1 MFSKYQIALIKSVS
15 HIIIAFFLALLFSCQ
30 SHDQSQPSTYTV
42 KSTDFEDVLEI
53 DGIIEPIQ
61 TTSIGCPREADGIIT
76 FIVKDGAYVNEGD
89 TVCILEDSNLKKRYD
104 EAVVNLETAKA
115 ELEKTKADLALKY
128 ALLEAQVK
136 NNAAQTDISN
146 LDSLQLQYSTPNQQK
161 IKRLELRQVAI
172 EKEKLDKKLKSL
184 AIINQSELKQTEF
197 KIQRLTAEIQSSK
210 EQLDGLVIKSPKK
223 GIVSR
228 ALHYSGRKV
237 QEGDNLWYGMAMVN
251 IPDLS
256 KMKVTITASEGDYKR
271 ISENDLIEYSFDAMP
286 KNKAWGKIL
295 KKSPVG
301 KPIKEDSKVKLF
313 EIEATMDSA
322 GILPGPGLSANCKV
336 ILKRVK
342 DTIVVPQIAVF
353 EQDSVPVVYVK
364 NGDKFEMRQVT
375 IGTTSPKSAIVVTGL
390 KVGEKIS
397 LVKPGSSLIDKK
409 TLFPKKKAKK
419 RKK

>member
-1 MFSKYQIALIKSVS
+1 MTKYTS
-15 HIIIAFFLALLFSCQ
+15 HIIAAFFLALLFSCQ
-30 SHDQSQPSTYTV
+30 SHDQSQFSTYTV
-42 KSTDFEDVLEI
+42 KTTDFEDDLEI
-53 DGIIEPIQ
+53 NGIVEPIQ

-146 LDSLQLQYSTPNQQK
+146 LDSLQLQYFTPNQQT

-197 KIQRLTAEIQSSK
+197 QIQRLTAEIQSSK

-228 ALHYSGRKV
+228 AQHYSGRKV

-256 KMKVTITASEGDYKR
+256 KMKVIITASEGNYKR
-271 ISENDLIEYSFDAMP
+271 ISENDLVEYSFDAMP
-286 KNKAWGKIL
+286 QNKAWGKIL
-295 KKSPVG
+295 KKSPIG
-301 KPIKEDSKVKLF
+301 KPIKEDSKIKLF

-322 GILPGPGLSANCKV
+322 GIIPGPGLSANCKV
-336 ILKRVK
+336 ILNRVK
-342 DTIVVPQIAVF
+342 DTIVIPQITVF
-353 EQDSVPVVYVK
+353 EQDSMQVVFVK

-375 IGTTSPKSAIVVTGL
+375 IGTSSPKSAIVVAGL

-397 LVKPGSSLIDKK
+397 LVKPSSSLIDKK
-409 TLFPKKKAKK
+409 TLFPKKKVKK

>member
-1 MFSKYQIALIKSVS
+1 MNTLTKYTF
-15 HIIIAFFLALLFSCQ
+15 HIIAAFFLALLFSCQ

-42 KSTDFEDVLEI
+42 KTTVFEDIIEI
-53 DGIIEPIQ
+53 NGIVEPIQ
-61 TTSIGCPREADGIIT
+61 TASIGCPREADGIIT

-197 KIQRLTAEIQSSK
+197 QIQRLTAEIQSSK

-228 ALHYSGRKV
+228 AQHYSGRKV

-256 KMKVTITASEGDYKR
+256 KMKVIITASEGNYKR

-322 GILPGPGLSANCKV
+322 GIIPGPGLSANCKV

-342 DTIVVPQIAVF
+342 DTIVIPQIAVF
-353 EQDSVPVVYVK
+353 EQDSMQVVFVK
-364 NGDKFEMRQVT
+364 NGVKFEMRQVT
-375 IGTTSPKSAIVVTGL
+375 IGTSSPKSAIVVSGL

-397 LVKPGSSLIDKK
+397 FVKPGSSLIDKK
-409 TLFPKKKAKK
+409 TLFPKKKVKK

>member
-1 MFSKYQIALIKSVS
+1 MTKYTS
-15 HIIIAFFLALLFSCQ
+15 HIIAAFFLALLFSCQ
-30 SHDQSQPSTYTV
+30 SHDQSQFSTYTV
-42 KSTDFEDVLEI
+42 KTTDFEDDLEI
-53 DGIIEPIQ
+53 NGIVEPIQ

-146 LDSLQLQYSTPNQQK
+146 LDSLQLQYFTPNQQT

-197 KIQRLTAEIQSSK
+197 QIQRLTAEIQSSK

-228 ALHYSGRKV
+228 AQHYSGRKV

-256 KMKVTITASEGDYKR
+256 KMKVIITASEGNYKR
-271 ISENDLIEYSFDAMP
+271 ISENDLVEYSFDAMP
-286 KNKAWGKIL
+286 QNKAWGKIL
-295 KKSPVG
+295 KKSPIG
-301 KPIKEDSKVKLF
+301 KPIKEDSKIKLF
-313 EIEATMDSA
+313 EIEATMDSV
-322 GILPGPGLSANCKV
+322 GIIPGPGLSANCKV
-336 ILKRVK
+336 ILNRVK
-342 DTIVVPQIAVF
+342 DTIVIPQITVF
-353 EQDSVPVVYVK
+353 EQDSMQVVFVK

-375 IGTTSPKSAIVVTGL
+375 IGTSSPKSAIVVAGL

-397 LVKPGSSLIDKK
+397 LVKPSSSLIDKK
-409 TLFPKKKAKK
+409 TLFPKKKVKK

>member
-1 MFSKYQIALIKSVS
+1 LTKYSS
-15 HIIIAFFLALLFSCQ
+15 HIIAAFFLTLLFSCQ
-30 SHDQSQPSTYTV
+30 SHDQSQFSTYTV
-42 KSTDFEDVLEI
+42 KATDFEDDLEI
-53 DGIIEPIQ
+53 NGVVEPIQ

-146 LDSLQLQYSTPNQQK
+146 LDSLQFQYSTPNQQI

-172 EKEKLDKKLKSL
+172 EKGKLDKKLKSL
-184 AIINQSELKQTEF
+184 AIINRSELKQTEF
-197 KIQRLTAEIQSSK
+197 QIQRLTAEIQSSK

-228 ALHYSGRKV
+228 AQHYSGRKV
-237 QEGDNLWYGMAMVN
+237 QEGDNLWYGMTMVN

-256 KMKVTITASEGDYKR
+256 KMKVIITTSEGNYKR
-271 ISENDLIEYSFDAMP
+271 ISENDLVEYSFDAMP
-286 KNKAWGKIL
+286 QNKAWGKIL

-301 KPIKEDSKVKLF
+301 KPIKEDSKIKLF

-322 GILPGPGLSANCKV
+322 GIIPGPGLSANCKV
-336 ILKRVK
+336 ILMRVK
-342 DTIVVPQIAVF
+342 DTIVIPQIAVF
-353 EQDSVPVVYVK
+353 EQDSMQVVFVK
-364 NGDKFEMRQVT
+364 NGDNFEMRQVA
-375 IGTTSPKSAIVVTGL
+375 IGTSSPKSAIVVAGL

-397 LVKPGSSLIDKK
+397 LVKPSSSLIYKK
-409 TLFPKKKAKK
+409 TLFLKKKVKK
-419 RKK
+419 RNV